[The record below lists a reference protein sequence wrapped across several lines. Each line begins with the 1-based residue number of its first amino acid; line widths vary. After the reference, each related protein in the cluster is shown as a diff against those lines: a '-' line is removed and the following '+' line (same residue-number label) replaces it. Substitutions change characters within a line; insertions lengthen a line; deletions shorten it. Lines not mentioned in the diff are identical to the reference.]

1 MSGSQTRRLIIIG
14 VVIAA
19 AMAVGLLKA
28 MGPGSRRAQ
37 PGEPGVSPTTA
48 PPASHEPVGPPVAGQ
63 TATTKPEVPG
73 ETRLPRLLDLGST
86 TCIPCKEMAPIL
98 EELEAEYRGRMDVEF
113 IDIYAD
119 EAAAEKYG
127 IMAIPTQIFFGADGK
142 ELFRHEGFY
151 ARDQILAKW
160 QELGVDLGRAQPSH
174 PDP

>member
-1 MSGSQTRRLIIIG
+1 MTPDQTRRLLIL
-14 VVIAA
+14 AA
-19 AMAVGLLKA
+19 VAMAVVAVVFLKA
-28 MGPGSRRAQ
+28 MGRGPAAASSAATSALPATAPAQ
-37 PGEPGVSPTTA
+37 PEPA
-48 PPASHEPVGPPVAGQ
+48 
-63 TATTKPEVPG
+63 KPEPAKLAEPPRQG
-73 ETRLPRLLDLGST
+73 LPRLLDLGST

-98 EELEAEYRGRMDVEF
+98 EELKAEYRGRMDVEF

-127 IMAIPTQIFFGADGK
+127 VEIIPTQIFFGADGK